1 MYIYGLVTYETIY
14 IKFLNY
20 QEKIDIKTVITKNML
35 SSNAVLNYTQLI
47 NVYVKGGKLR
57 NIFLQKLAKM
67 NYSFSLNCV
76 SLFINSTFIDEK

>member
-1 MYIYGLVTYETIY
+1 M
-14 IKFLNY
+14 NY
-20 QEKIDIKTVITKNML
+20 QENIDVKTVITKNML

-47 NVYVKGGKLR
+47 NLYVKGGKLT

-67 NYSFSLNCV
+67 NYSFSLNYV

>member
-1 MYIYGLVTYETIY
+1 M
-14 IKFLNY
+14 NY

-35 SSNAVLNYTQLI
+35 SSNAVLNYTRLI
-47 NVYVKGGKLR
+47 NLYVKGGKLR

-67 NYSFSLNCV
+67 NYSFSLNYV